1 MAEGANRTKWCL
13 TGGGVVVVRTQPPRR
28 LPSFWGTAGPRRPR
42 GPPAHLD
49 AGEQR
54 QARAVEPAPGV
65 TGRGLSWGKSR
76 RAALTVAGKPSS
88 GREDRIRASFGIIP
102 PVPVPRNLLE
112 ANKKRTTDGS
122 RDGTEQRDPRPV
134 RCKASC

>member
-13 TGGGVVVVRTQPPRR
+13 GGAGEGVRTQPPRR
-28 LPSFWGTAGPRRPR
+28 LPGFWGTAGPRRPQ

-88 GREDRIRASFGIIP
+88 GRASFAISP
-102 PVPVPRNLLE
+102 LVPVPRNLLE

-122 RDGTEQRDPRPV
+122 REGTEQRVTRPV
-134 RCKASC
+134 KSKASC